1 MPSSST
7 HVLANLRR
15 ARRLS
20 QLDLGLAAEVSA
32 RHISFIETGRSQ
44 PSRTLLLRIADVMG
58 LCHREANQLM
68 CACGYAP
75 AFSTMP
81 LEEDAMRPVQE
92 ALATMLDN
100 HNPYPATVL
109 NHTWEVRMANT
120 SMQRL
125 LALLLGAPLR
135 AAPINMLKLVFSHE
149 GLRPFIVNWDELA
162 GLLLRR
168 LKLELQTHPENDNA
182 LLFAELLNM
191 HPPANWQTPPSH
203 WEGPMLTAQVR
214 VGTQELSLFT
224 TLTSFGTPL
233 DAGLQELMIESYF
246 PADDSTRRF
255 FNDPAF
261 TQISTSDT
269 GYGLNE

>member
-1 MPSSST
+1 MPAPT

-15 ARRLS
+15 TRRLS

-44 PSRTLLLRIADVMG
+44 PSRALLLRLADVMG
-58 LCHREANQLM
+58 LSHRETNHLM

-75 AFSTMP
+75 PYSTVP

-92 ALATMLDN
+92 ALAIMLDN
-100 HNPYPATVL
+100 HEPYPATVL
-109 NHTWEVRMANT
+109 NHIWEVRMANK

-125 LALLLGAPLR
+125 LALLLGTPSSAE
-135 AAPINMLKLVFSHE
+135 PINMLKLLFSHQ

-168 LKLELQTHPENDNA
+168 LKLALQTRPESDLA
-182 LLFAELLNM
+182 PLFADLLNM
-191 HPPANWQTPPSH
+191 QPPASWQTPPSH

-214 VGTQELSLFT
+214 VGDEELKLFT

-233 DAGLQELMIESYF
+233 DASLQELMIESYF
-246 PADDSTRRF
+246 PADDATRGF
-255 FNDPAF
+255 FNNWA
-261 TQISTSDT
+261 
-269 GYGLNE
+269 